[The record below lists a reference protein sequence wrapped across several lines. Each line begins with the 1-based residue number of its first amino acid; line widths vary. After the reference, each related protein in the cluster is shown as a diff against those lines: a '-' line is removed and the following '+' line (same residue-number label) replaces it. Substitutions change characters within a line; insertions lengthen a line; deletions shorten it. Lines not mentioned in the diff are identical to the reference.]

1 MAIKKASAEWRG
13 DLKNGN
19 GDLSTESGVLNKTAY
34 NFVSRFETGTET
46 NPEELVGAALAACFS
61 MALANNLSKEGYKVN
76 SVNTEALVHFEK
88 KEQGFTITKIELI
101 NRGSVDGID
110 DSGYQKYAE
119 QTKTGCPV
127 SRALTGPMILLRAEL
142 VK

>member
-13 DLKNGN
+13 DLKGGN
-19 GDLSTESGVLNKTAY
+19 GELSTESGVLNKTAY

-61 MALANNLSKEGYKVN
+61 MALANNLAKEGYKVN
-76 SVNTEALVHFEK
+76 SVNTDALVHFEK
-88 KEQGFTITKIELI
+88 KEQGFTITKVELN

-110 DSGYQKYAE
+110 DSAYQKYAE

>member
-88 KEQGFTITKIELI
+88 KEQGFTITKIELN